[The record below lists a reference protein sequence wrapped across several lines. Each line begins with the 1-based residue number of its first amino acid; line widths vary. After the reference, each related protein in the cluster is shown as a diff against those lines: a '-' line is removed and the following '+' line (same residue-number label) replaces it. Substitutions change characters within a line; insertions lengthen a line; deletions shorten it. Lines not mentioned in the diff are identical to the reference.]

1 VHALGLNIPRKA
13 LRFFAEASHAFL
25 DLFKDP
31 LIGIVAAEPQFEW
44 VWICSNSERSPLRR
58 VAVAAV
64 QAVVAPSGSGR
75 VIATSL
81 PRRGR
86 IGPPYVAL

>member
-1 VHALGLNIPRKA
+1 MHALGLNIPC
-13 LRFFAEASHAFL
+13 LRFFAEALAAFL
-25 DLFKDP
+25 ELSKDF
-31 LIGIVAAEPQFEW
+31 LIGIVAPEPQFEW

-58 VAVAAV
+58 VAAV

-75 VIATSL
+75 AISTSL
-81 PRRGR
+81 ARRGR